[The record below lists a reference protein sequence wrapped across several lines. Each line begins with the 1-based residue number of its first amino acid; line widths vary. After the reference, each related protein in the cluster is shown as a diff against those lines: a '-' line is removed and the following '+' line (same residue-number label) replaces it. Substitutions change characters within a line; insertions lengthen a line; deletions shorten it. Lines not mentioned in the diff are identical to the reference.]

1 MKLNEKEAEDG
12 PFFKNNFTP
21 PVLLLCVDPLQGFAT
36 QQIKRRAKNAKL
48 NVAIFENRFEP
59 EYFKI
64 VLEGKVVQ

>member
-12 PFFKNNFTP
+12 PFFKNKFTP

-48 NVAIFENRFEP
+48 NVAIFENRF
-59 EYFKI
+59 
-64 VLEGKVVQ
+64 